1 MKFKSQDSSPLIS
14 VGEHVATIDKV
25 YLGEAEGD
33 GRYNDKTEQLVVVFI
48 ALGKQITR
56 WFNLKGY
63 KTDPKKPTVQDDQ
76 GRDIPNYL
84 KDKQGNRL
92 EDESNTEACL
102 RIIGQLGHDT
112 GIAADEDFEPSD
124 LEGKEIG
131 INVVSDNSFGKD
143 RLKVAFTMPAE
154 RVSAASE
161 KAEAFA
167 E

>member
-1 MKFKSQDSSPLIS
+1 MKFKSQDRSPLIA
-14 VGEHVATIDKV
+14 VGEHKATIDKV
-25 YLGEAEGD
+25 YLGEAEGN
-33 GRYNDKTEQLVVVFI
+33 GRYNDKTEQLVVVFM
-48 ALGKQITR
+48 AAKKQITR

-63 KTDPKKPTVQDDQ
+63 KTDPKKPTIEDDK

-84 KDKQGNRL
+84 VDKQGNRL
-92 EDESNTEACL
+92 EDEKNTEACL
-102 RIIGQLGHDT
+102 RIIGQLGHDA
-112 GIAADEDFEPSD
+112 GIATDEDFEPSD

-131 INVVSDNSFGKD
+131 INIVEDASFGKA

-161 KAEAFA
+161 KAEDFA